1 MLWGCSTKKSNPK
14 STNKD
19 FERATYF
26 HYYKK
31 YDSAFLMYTQYVT
44 KADDSLKKGQAYRYM
59 GDIQWAVG
67 DLNGAEESAIKVIKI
82 LNENDTAQRKEL
94 VFAYNLLGNV
104 RQNMKQYD
112 NAIAMFNKGIYYS
125 IDSFKLELM
134 NGKAVAIQE
143 KGAYEKAVAIYDSIL
158 LQKPSDQSL
167 VARAVDNRARTKWLQ
182 NPAYPAL
189 PEFWHALQIRTDV
202 QDVRGLNAS
211 YAFLSDY
218 YVKIN
223 PDSALWYA
231 NKMFQQAQ
239 IIQTPEDRLEAMDK
253 IIRLNDSR
261 TNKYW
266 YPEFKRLSDSLQL
279 SKDTTRNRFAL
290 IKYDSQ
296 KSLADNLQLKER
308 VAKQNLSLFGVIA
321 LTVLLLSTLYMWYQ
335 KRKRRT
341 AQESENAI
349 RDANLKTSQKVHDV
363 VANGLYGIMNE
374 LEHGKSIE
382 REPLL
387 TRIED
392 LYEKSRD
399 ISYEHALSPL
409 AAAFNTQ
416 VHDLLTS
423 FASEQTKVI
432 VVGNQET
439 FWDPISAKQKEQ
451 LSLILHELM
460 VNMKKHSGA
469 KNVILLFSL
478 KQHKALITYKDD
490 GKGFEPDQQ
499 NGNGLNN
506 TVNRI
511 FLMKGDI
518 TFGKSEKGGASI
530 SISLPLEP
538 TKI

>member
-1 MLWGCSTKKSNPK
+1 
-14 STNKD
+14 
-19 FERATYF
+19 
-26 HYYKK
+26 
-31 YDSAFLMYTQYVT
+31 MYNRYVNN
-44 KADDSLKKGQAYRYM
+44 ADDSIKKGKAYCYMTDLQWQAR
-59 GDIQWAVG
+59 
-67 DLNGAEESAIKVIKI
+67 DLHGAEESAGKAIRTLDSK
-82 LNENDTAQRKEL
+82 DTSHHQVL
-94 VFAYNLLGNV
+94 SYAYKLLGVVWHDMN
-104 RQNMKQYD
+104 RYNEAIEMYNKATGFNRDPAFLPEIMNSKALAFQY
-112 NAIAMFNKGIYYS
+112 K
-125 IDSFKLELM
+125 KE
-134 NGKAVAIQE
+134 
-143 KGAYEKAVAIYDSIL
+143 YDSAINIYNSIL
-158 LQKPSDQSL
+158 QQKIADQAL
-167 VARAVDNRARTKWLQ
+167 VARAIDNNAKTKWLQ

-189 PEFWHALQIRTDV
+189 PEYWQALKIRTDSTYNH
-202 QDVRGLNAS
+202 GINAS
-211 YAFLSDY
+211 YAHLSDY
-218 YVKIN
+218 YEKSN

-231 NKMFQQAQ
+231 NKRYQQAHL
-239 IIQTPEDRLEAMDK
+239 IESADDRIEAIHQLIALDNAGALK
-253 IIRLNDSR
+253 SLH
-261 TNKYW
+261 T
-266 YPEFKRLSDSLQL
+266 EFKRLSDSLQL

-296 KSLADNLQLKER
+296 KSLADNLQLKEQ

-321 LTVLLLSTLYMWYQ
+321 LTVLLLSSLYMWYQ

-374 LEHGKSIE
+374 LEHAKSIE

-387 TRIED
+387 TKIED

-399 ISYEHALSPL
+399 ISYEHAPSPL

-432 VVGNQET
+432 LVGNQET
-439 FWDPISAKQKEQ
+439 FWDPISANQKEQ

-469 KNVILLFSL
+469 KNVVLLFSL
-478 KQHKALITYKDD
+478 EQHKALVTYKDD

-530 SISLPLEP
+530 SISLPLER